1 MATIQLHDL
10 VARFPAGCSCNCS
23 DCL

>member
-10 VARFPAGCSCNCS
+10 VARFPGCSCNCS